1 MIGLSPLNLYIDN
14 DGEEVNSLVLCDKG
28 RAVSDKDSPYE
39 AELAGI
45 QRLTANHIALW
56 QSIRSRTASGETC
69 TKSLVRDDMRG
80 MGFDV
85 AKKFTRWLDKLEID
99 GLIHI
104 NGENICPNSLSNAVS
119 N

>member
-1 MIGLSPLNLYIDN
+1 MTSRRSICISITMEKKLTHWCCVIG
-14 DGEEVNSLVLCDKG
+14 GCE
-28 RAVSDKDSPYE
+28 VSDEDSPYE

-56 QSIRSRTASGETC
+56 QSIRSRTASGEAC

-104 NGENICPNSLSNAVS
+104 DGENICPNSLSNTAR

>member
-1 MIGLSPLNLYIDN
+1 MTSRRSICITMAKKLTHWCCVIGGVKSAMKTHPM
-14 DGEEVNSLVLCDKG
+14 
-28 RAVSDKDSPYE
+28 RPE

-56 QSIRSRTASGETC
+56 HSIRSRTASGEAC

-104 NGENICPNSLSNAVS
+104 DGENICPNSLSNTAR

>member
-1 MIGLSPLNLYIDN
+1 M
-14 DGEEVNSLVLCDKG
+14 
-28 RAVSDKDSPYE
+28 KDSPYE

-56 QSIRSRTASGETC
+56 QSIRSHTASGETC
-69 TKSLVRDDMRG
+69 TKSLVRDDIRG

-104 NGENICPNSLSNAVS
+104 DGENICPNSLSNTAR